1 MITPQSPAL
10 QVFVSVQ
17 AVLAGD
23 MTLQHLPP
31 VAAIKANYILVTHR
45 LPYRYGGSPDLLGL
59 NTLSKAHPVVPGWS
73 ICSIRVTCAGDLR
86 RARGCT
92 WWLGRDR

>member
-45 LPYRYGGSPDLLGL
+45 LPYRYSRCPNFLGL
-59 NTLSKAHPVVPGWS
+59 SGLPKLPKGSMYR
-73 ICSIRVTCAGDLR
+73 CDEF
-86 RARGCT
+86 
-92 WWLGRDR
+92 

>member
-17 AVLAGD
+17 AVLSGD
-23 MTLQHLPP
+23 MTLQHLSP

-45 LPYRYGGSPDLLGL
+45 LPYRYSGSPNLLGL
-59 NTLSKAHPVVPGWS
+59 NTVSKLTKGSVY
-73 ICSIRVTCAGDLR
+73 
-86 RARGCT
+86 
-92 WWLGRDR
+92 

>member
-1 MITPQSPAL
+1 MINPQSPAL

-17 AVLAGD
+17 AVLSGD

-45 LPYRYGGSPDLLGL
+45 LPYRYSGSPNFLGL
-59 NTLSKAHPVVPGWS
+59 NGLSKLTKDS
-73 ICSIRVTCAGDLR
+73 MY
-86 RARGCT
+86 
-92 WWLGRDR
+92 